1 MTEIVTG
8 TTADITTVDL
18 PEFDPAD
25 AVLTGAR
32 FHEVL
37 DDLAARSWLA
47 RTATGYYLTLD
58 RDAGEFFLRSKSATF
73 PGQMIAEMFGV
84 GPGPLREEID
94 NNILH
99 LDGERHQRLRNVLNP
114 FFTPRAAQRWRATMR
129 ELIADIATDVVAA
142 GRCEFVSAV
151 AAPYPSQVI
160 AAVMGAPLADAPLL
174 HEWSHW
180 MQSQFD
186 GPALLNDRDRIEAAV
201 VQFYEWCDALIA
213 ARRPHPGDDLISLL
227 IAAQDGPA
235 QLTDVDLRN
244 LVLDV
249 IAGGVDTTHAQLAH
263 GLRLFA
269 EHPDQWE
276 LLAEQPDLAGNAVDE
291 VLRHEPVT
299 PFGARILTAEVSYRG
314 LTFPAGSVILIGAV
328 TGNKDGIDPPEFDI
342 TIDRANARLLTFG
355 AGVHF
360 CVGHNLAR
368 AELEE
373 ALRFLAP
380 RMRGLQL
387 DGEPVF
393 GTVQGI
399 YDLKSLPLRWEPS
412 AP

>member
-1 MTEIVTG
+1 MRD
-8 TTADITTVDL
+8 AASLDL

-25 AVLTGAR
+25 AALTGAR
-32 FHEVL
+32 FHQVL
-37 DDLAARSWLA
+37 DELAASSWLA
-47 RTATGYYLTLD
+47 RTSPGYYLTLD
-58 RDAGEFFLRSKSATF
+58 RDAGEFFLRTKSATF

-99 LDGERHQRLRNVLNP
+99 IDGERHQRLRNVLNP
-114 FFTPRAAQRWRATMR
+114 FFTPRASQRWRATMQR
-129 ELIADIATDVVAA
+129 IIADIATDDLVAA

-160 AAVMGAPLADAPLL
+160 AAVMGAPSTDAPKL

-186 GPALLNDRDRIEAAV
+186 GAALLNERDRIEAAV
-201 VQFYEWCDALIA
+201 VEFYEWCDALIA
-213 ARRPHPGDDLISLL
+213 RRRSDPGDDLISLL

-263 GLRLFA
+263 ALRLFA
-269 EHPDQWE
+269 EQPKQWA
-276 LLAEQPDLAGNAVDE
+276 LLAERPELAGNAVDE

-299 PFGARILTAEVSYRG
+299 PFGARILTADVTYRDI
-314 LTFPAGSVILIGAV
+314 TFPAGAVILIGAV
-328 TGNKDGIDPPEFDI
+328 TGNRHGIDPPDFDI
-342 TIDRANARLLTFG
+342 SVDRTNARLLTFG

-373 ALRFLAP
+373 ALLFLAP
-380 RMRGLQL
+380 RLPGLRL

-399 YDLKSLPLRWEPS
+399 YDLKSLPLSWES
-412 AP
+412 GTSTSG

>member
-1 MTEIVTG
+1 MRD
-8 TTADITTVDL
+8 AASLDL

-25 AVLTGAR
+25 AALTGAR
-32 FHEVL
+32 FHQVL
-37 DDLAARSWLA
+37 DELAASSWLA
-47 RTATGYYLTLD
+47 RTSPGYYLTLD
-58 RDAGEFFLRSKSATF
+58 RDAGEFFLRTKSATF

-99 LDGERHQRLRNVLNP
+99 IDGERHQRLRNVLNP
-114 FFTPRAAQRWRATMR
+114 FFTPRASQRWRATMQR
-129 ELIADIATDVVAA
+129 IIADIATDDMVAA

-160 AAVMGAPLADAPLL
+160 AAVMGAPSTDAPKL

-186 GPALLNDRDRIEAAV
+186 GAALLNERDRIEAAV
-201 VQFYEWCDALIA
+201 VEFYEWCDALIA
-213 ARRPHPGDDLISLL
+213 RRRSDPGDDLISLL

-263 GLRLFA
+263 ALRLFA
-269 EHPDQWE
+269 EQPKQWA
-276 LLAEQPDLAGNAVDE
+276 LLAERPELAGNAVDE

-299 PFGARILTAEVSYRG
+299 PFGARILTADVTYRDI
-314 LTFPAGSVILIGAV
+314 TFPAGAVILIGAV
-328 TGNKDGIDPPEFDI
+328 TGNRHGIDPPDFDI
-342 TIDRANARLLTFG
+342 SVDRTNARLLTFG

-373 ALRFLAP
+373 ALLFLAP
-380 RMRGLQL
+380 RLPGLRL

-399 YDLKSLPLRWEPS
+399 YDLKSLPLSWES
-412 AP
+412 GTSTSG